1 MIDIGANLTNSS
13 FSEDLH
19 EVIQSAKEEGLTSI
33 LLTGTDIPSSESAQQ
48 LAIQYPN
55 LLYSTAGIHPHHADE
70 APEGWQTRIREL
82 AKLKQVV
89 AIGETGLDYY
99 RNFSGREEQRNV
111 FIEQLQISAQ
121 LEMPLFIHD
130 RESNGDM
137 HELLKQHL
145 NAPAVVHC
153 FTGTRAELIHYLD
166 LGCYIGITGWVCDER
181 RGQPLASLIKDIPLD
196 RLLIETDSP
205 YLMPRNIEPRP
216 KTRRNEPKYLP
227 YVAHKIASL
236 LGKTDETIG
245 RITAENAKTL
255 FGLKHLT

>member
-13 FSEDLH
+13 FSDDLD
-19 EVIQSAKEEGLTSI
+19 EVIHSAQEEGLTSI
-33 LLTGTDIPSSESAQQ
+33 LLTGTDISSSESAQK
-48 LAIQYPN
+48 LAIRYPD
-55 LLYSTAGIHPHHADE
+55 LLYSTVGIHPHHADE
-70 APEGWQTRIREL
+70 IPEGWQTRIREL
-82 AKLKQVV
+82 AILESVV

-99 RNFSGREEQRNV
+99 RNFSGREEQRSV
-111 FIEQLQISAQ
+111 FTEQLQISAE

-145 NAPAVVHC
+145 NSPAVVHC
-153 FTGTRAELIHYLD
+153 FTGTRAELINYLD

-181 RGQPLASLIKDIPLD
+181 RGQRLASLIKDIPLD

-205 YLMPRNIEPRP
+205 YLMPRNIEPKPR
-216 KTRRNEPKYLP
+216 TRRNEPKYLR
-227 YVAHKIASL
+227 YVARKIASL
-236 LGKTDETIG
+236 LGKTEESIG
-245 RITAENAKTL
+245 RITAENATTL